1 MHKFDIREDDLTGD
15 ATRQLLT
22 EHFQGM
28 QTSSPP
34 GHSFSLDL
42 SGLSAPAITIWSAWD
57 GPQIA
62 GVVALKDLGDGSGEL
77 KSMRTATSHLRQ
89 GVAAALLQ
97 HVVDEARRRGWRRVS
112 IETGSGDNFE
122 AALAF
127 YRNAGFVDGEA
138 FADYV
143 RSEFNQFLHL
153 DL

>member
-1 MHKFDIREDDLTGD
+1 MPHFEIREDDLTGD

-42 SGLSAPAITIWSAWD
+42 SGLSAPEITVWSAWD

-77 KSMRTATSHLRQ
+77 KSMRTATTHLRQ

-97 HVVDEARRRGWRRVS
+97 QVVDESRRRGWQRLR
-112 IETGSGDNFE
+112 IETGSGENFA
-122 AALAF
+122 AALSF
-127 YRNAGFVDGEA
+127 YRKAGFVDGEA